1 MAPDVQPSN
10 RPAPGALAAQVSRA
24 VVWNTLF
31 VPLRL
36 VAEVLSTLVKL
47 NLLSQAGYGL
57 LALISGAN
65 NGLGTAIDMGTQRAL
80 PKYISEL
87 SRSSGPRA
95 VLRLLT
101 AVFAAQM
108 AVLLVMAVG
117 LASWLREPYL
127 GTLREKIVADPKL
140 SVLDQAQLLGLLG
153 GYGWLVITAIIA
165 LLFLGICYDIFMAYL
180 NSFFKQR
187 TWNSITLAAGLLPQ
201 LLSVAAILILPNEWA
216 ILGVLGA
223 TVLAPTLA
231 VALAGWQVIRLQ
243 IADLRLQIEQE
254 KAAGSEKIAH
264 QPGIRNLKS
273 AIHNLKSA
281 IPRGFVRYT
290 AVSFLMTAT
299 DFVAS
304 AGFAIYLAGDIGDVA
319 VLTAGAALAKMALG
333 YLYTP
338 MVGVQVP
345 LFSRVRQGEGG
356 TLNGAYQSLVRLQL
370 LLFVPGGV
378 GLMLL
383 AQQALLVISPQ
394 YLVAAPIVWVLV
406 PCLFLESLLTTAHNA
421 LIVYEKLGIIIVS
434 RLLTL
439 AAVALLALV
448 LPPRFG
454 LLGVALAFG
463 LSRVAAGAWATGSG
477 YRLLG
482 LRWPWRFTARVLG
495 ATLAMS
501 ALILASRGLLQPL
514 PAAAGLAVRLREA
527 GLMFALATVG
537 AVGFF
542 VALRI
547 LGGLDVQDRAQL
559 MKLKLP
565 FKKWVAKLI

>member
-187 TWNSITLAAGLLPQ
+187 TWNSITLASGLLPQ

-421 LIVYEKLGIIIVS
+421 LVVYEKLGIIIVS

-439 AAVALLALV
+439 TAVALLALV

-454 LLGVALAFG
+454 LLGVAMAFG
-463 LSRVAAGAWATGSG
+463 ISRVAAGAWATGNG

-482 LRWPWRFTARVLG
+482 LRWPWRFTARVIG

-501 ALILASRGLLQPL
+501 AIILASRGLLPPL
-514 PAAAGLAVRLREA
+514 PDAAGLAVRLREA
-527 GLMFALATVG
+527 GLMFVLATVG

-547 LGGLDVQDRAQL
+547 LGGLDAQDRAQL
-559 MKLKLP
+559 MKLRLP
-565 FKKWVAKLI
+565 FKKWIARLI

>member
-1 MAPDVQPSN
+1 MAPEVQPSN

-80 PKYISEL
+80 PKYIPEL
-87 SRSSGPRA
+87 SRSGGPRA
-95 VLRLLT
+95 VLRLIT
-101 AVFAAQM
+101 AIFAAQI
-108 AVLLVMAVG
+108 AVLLVIAVG
-117 LASWLREPYL
+117 LATWLRGPYL

-140 SVLDQAQLLGLLG
+140 GVLDQAQLLGLLG
-153 GYGWLVITAIIA
+153 GYGWLVIAAIIA

-187 TWNSITLAAGLLPQ
+187 AWNSIALAAGLLPQ
-201 LLSVAAILILPNEWA
+201 LFSVAAILVLPNQWA

-231 VALAGWQVIRLQ
+231 VALAGWQVIRFS
-243 IADLRLQIEQE
+243 IADFRLQIEQE
-254 KAAGSEKIAH
+254 KVAGSEKVAR

-273 AIHNLKSA
+273 AFHNLKSA

-482 LRWPWRFTARVLG
+482 LRWPWRFTARVIG

-501 ALILASRGLLQPL
+501 AIILASRGLLPPL
-514 PAAAGLAVRLREA
+514 PDAAGLAVRLREA
-527 GLMFALATVG
+527 GLMFVLATVG

-547 LGGLDVQDRAQL
+547 LGGLDAQDRAQL
-559 MKLKLP
+559 MKLRLP
-565 FKKWVAKLI
+565 FKKWIARLI

>member
-201 LLSVAAILILPNEWA
+201 LLSVAAILILPNQWA

-501 ALILASRGLLQPL
+501 ALILASRGLLPPL

-547 LGGLDVQDRAQL
+547 LGGLDAQDRAQL

>member
-201 LLSVAAILILPNEWA
+201 LLSVAAILILPNQWA

-501 ALILASRGLLQPL
+501 ALILASRGLLPPL

>member
-1 MAPDVQPSN
+1 M
-10 RPAPGALAAQVSRA
+10 
-24 VVWNTLF
+24 VWNTLF

-187 TWNSITLAAGLLPQ
+187 TWNSITLASGLLPQ

-501 ALILASRGLLQPL
+501 ALILASRGLLPPL

-547 LGGLDVQDRAQL
+547 LGGLDAQDRAQL

>member
-1 MAPDVQPSN
+1 M
-10 RPAPGALAAQVSRA
+10 
-24 VVWNTLF
+24 VWNTLF

-201 LLSVAAILILPNEWA
+201 LLSVAAILILPNQWA

-501 ALILASRGLLQPL
+501 ALILASRGLLPPL

-547 LGGLDVQDRAQL
+547 LGGLDAQDRAQL

>member
-1 MAPDVQPSN
+1 M
-10 RPAPGALAAQVSRA
+10 
-24 VVWNTLF
+24 VWNTLF

-201 LLSVAAILILPNEWA
+201 LLSVAAILILPNQWA

-501 ALILASRGLLQPL
+501 ALILASRGLLPPL

>member
-1 MAPDVQPSN
+1 MGTQNSKLKTQN
-10 RPAPGALAAQVSRA
+10 SLAAQVSRA

-65 NGLGTAIDMGTQRAL
+65 NGLGTAIDMGTQRAM
-80 PKYISEL
+80 PKYIPEL
-87 SRSSGPRA
+87 SRSGGPRA

-101 AVFAAQM
+101 AIFAAQL
-108 AVLLVMAVG
+108 AVLLVVAVG
-117 LASWLREPYL
+117 LASWLRGPYL
-127 GTLREKIVADPKL
+127 DTLREKILADPKL
-140 SVLDQAQLLGLLG
+140 GALDQMQLLGLLG

-187 TWNSITLAAGLLPQ
+187 TWNSVALAAGLLPQ
-201 LLSVAAILILPNEWA
+201 LLSVAAILLLPDQWD

-231 VALAGWQVIRLQ
+231 VALAGWQVFRLQ
-243 IADLRLQIEQE
+243 LADLRLQTEQE
-254 KAAGSEKIAH
+254 KAAGSEKAVR
-264 QPGIRNLKS
+264 QS
-273 AIHNLKSA
+273 AIHHLQSA
-281 IPRGFVRYT
+281 IPKGFVRYT

-406 PCLFLESLLTTAHNA
+406 PCLFVESLLTTAHNA
-421 LIVYEKLGIIIVS
+421 LIVYEKLGVIIAS

-439 AAVALLALV
+439 AAVALLALA
-448 LPPRFG
+448 LPPRLG

-495 ATLAMS
+495 ASLAMA
-501 ALILASRGLLQPL
+501 ALILAARGLLPTL

-527 GLMFALATVG
+527 GLMFALAAIG

-542 VALRI
+542 TALRL
-547 LGGLDVQDRAQL
+547 LGGLDAQDKAQL

-565 FKKWVAKLI
+565 FKRWLAKLI

>member
-1 MAPDVQPSN
+1 MAPEVQPSN
-10 RPAPGALAAQVSRA
+10 QPAPGALAAQVSRA

-36 VAEVLSTLVKL
+36 VAEVLSTLIKL

-65 NGLGTAIDMGTQRAL
+65 NGLGTAIDMGTQHAL
-80 PKYISEL
+80 PKYIPEL

-95 VLRLLT
+95 VLRLLI
-101 AVFAAQM
+101 AVFAAQI
-108 AVLLVMAVG
+108 AVLLVIAVG
-117 LASWLREPYL
+117 LATWLRGPYL

-140 SVLDQAQLLGLLG
+140 GVLDQAQLLGLLG
-153 GYGWLVITAIIA
+153 GYGWLVIAAIIA

-187 TWNSITLAAGLLPQ
+187 AWNSIALAAGLLPQ
-201 LLSVAAILILPNEWA
+201 MFSVAAILILPNQWA

-243 IADLRLQIEQE
+243 IADFRLQIEQE
-254 KAAGSEKIAH
+254 KAAGSEKVAH

-273 AIHNLKSA
+273 AV
-281 IPRGFVRYT
+281 PRGFVRYT

-421 LIVYEKLGIIIVS
+421 LVVYEKLGIIIVS

-439 AAVALLALV
+439 TAVALLALV

-454 LLGVALAFG
+454 LLGVAMAFG
-463 LSRVAAGAWATGSG
+463 ISRVAAGAWATGNG

-482 LRWPWRFTARVLG
+482 LRWPWRFTARVIG

-501 ALILASRGLLQPL
+501 AIILASRGLLPPL
-514 PAAAGLAVRLREA
+514 PDAAGLAVRLREA
-527 GLMFALATVG
+527 GLMFVLATVG

-547 LGGLDVQDRAQL
+547 LGGLDAQDRAQL
-559 MKLKLP
+559 MKLRLP
-565 FKKWVAKLI
+565 FKKWIARLI

>member
-1 MAPDVQPSN
+1 
-10 RPAPGALAAQVSRA
+10 
-24 VVWNTLF
+24 
-31 VPLRL
+31 
-36 VAEVLSTLVKL
+36 
-47 NLLSQAGYGL
+47 
-57 LALISGAN
+57 
-65 NGLGTAIDMGTQRAL
+65 
-80 PKYISEL
+80 
-87 SRSSGPRA
+87 
-95 VLRLLT
+95 
-101 AVFAAQM
+101 
-108 AVLLVMAVG
+108 
-117 LASWLREPYL
+117 
-127 GTLREKIVADPKL
+127 
-140 SVLDQAQLLGLLG
+140 
-153 GYGWLVITAIIA
+153 
-165 LLFLGICYDIFMAYL
+165 
-180 NSFFKQR
+180 
-187 TWNSITLAAGLLPQ
+187 
-201 LLSVAAILILPNEWA
+201 
-216 ILGVLGA
+216 
-223 TVLAPTLA
+223 
-231 VALAGWQVIRLQ
+231 
-243 IADLRLQIEQE
+243 
-254 KAAGSEKIAH
+254 
-264 QPGIRNLKS
+264 
-273 AIHNLKSA
+273 
-281 IPRGFVRYT
+281 
-290 AVSFLMTAT
+290 
-299 DFVAS
+299 
-304 AGFAIYLAGDIGDVA
+304 
-319 VLTAGAALAKMALG
+319 
-333 YLYTP
+333 
-338 MVGVQVP
+338 VQVP

-501 ALILASRGLLQPL
+501 ALILASRGLLPPL

-547 LGGLDVQDRAQL
+547 LGGLDTQDRAQL

>member
-1 MAPDVQPSN
+1 MAVADKGPPS
-10 RPAPGALAAQVSRA
+10 LSSQVSRA

-57 LALISGAN
+57 LSLISGAN
-65 NGLGTAIDMGTQRAL
+65 NGLGTAVDLGTQRAL
-80 PKYISEL
+80 PKYIPEL
-87 SRSSGPRA
+87 NKAGGARA
-95 VLRLLT
+95 VLRLLL

-108 AVLLVMAVG
+108 AVLLVIAVG
-117 LASWLREPYL
+117 LASWLRQPYL
-127 GTLREKIVADPKL
+127 GTLREKIVADPKI
-140 SVLDQAQLLGLLG
+140 SALDQLQLLGLLD
-153 GYGWLVITAIIA
+153 GYGFLVIAAILA
-165 LLFLGICYDIFMAYL
+165 LLFLGVCYDIFMAYL

-187 TWNSITLAAGLLPQ
+187 AWNSIALAAGILPQ
-201 LLSVAAILILPNEWA
+201 LLSVAAILILPDQWD
-216 ILGVLGA
+216 ILGVLAA
-223 TVLAPTLA
+223 TVLAPTIA

-243 IADLRLQIEQE
+243 MVDLRLQIEQE
-254 KAAGSEKIAH
+254 KAAGSELAVR
-264 QPGIRNLKS
+264 QS
-273 AIHNLKSA
+273 AIQNLKSA
-281 IPRGFVRYT
+281 IPRGFIRYT
-290 AVSFLMTAT
+290 GVSFLMTAT
-299 DFVAS
+299 DFIAS

-319 VLTAGAALAKMALG
+319 VLTAGAALAKMALA

-345 LFSRVRQGEGG
+345 LFTRVRQGEGG

-383 AQQALLVISPQ
+383 AQPALLVISPQ

-406 PCLFLESLLTTAHNA
+406 PCLFIESLLTTAHNA
-421 LIVYEKLGIIIVS
+421 LIVYEKLGVIIIS

-439 AAVALLALV
+439 AAVALLALA
-448 LPPRFG
+448 LPPYLG

-482 LRWPWRFTARVLG
+482 LRWPWRFTARVLA

-501 ALILASRGLLQPL
+501 ALILAVRGLLPPL
-514 PAAAGLAVRLREA
+514 PVKVLLADKLREA
-527 GLMFALATVG
+527 GLMFALAAVG
-537 AVGFF
+537 ATAFF
-542 VALRI
+542 IALRL
-547 LGGLDVQDRAQL
+547 LGGLDEQDKAQL
-559 MKLKLP
+559 LKLRLP
-565 FKKWVAKLI
+565 LKKWLVRVI